1 MIPFGRKSMVTFIE
15 GIGTKALVVARS
27 VINTLFFAWQ
37 AIVHLA
43 DRKTYN
49 NATKMVIVTQLY
61 FTAVQILPLFISIS
75 VILGLFLMGIVF
87 ESIKNLG
94 MTGYLGNIL
103 MGFIV
108 TELCPF
114 MTVLM
119 LALRSGAAINT
130 EIAVMKVNKEFDALS
145 VFNIDI
151 FDYIYVPRILNGVVS
166 VVLLNGVFTLVLLT
180 SGAIFSRVIF
190 GIGMDAYISILIT
203 SAEFP
208 DLVILLLKCATFGFF
223 ITLLPIRYG
232 LTASNELTSIP
243 IAVLNGMINVFIAIV
258 IIEVI
263 SLILSSI

>member
-1 MIPFGRKSMVTFIE
+1 MVTFIE
-15 GIGTKALVVARS
+15 GIGGRALKVVRS
-27 VINTLFFAWQ
+27 VISTLFFAWRV
-37 AIVHLA
+37 IVHLT

-49 NATKMVIVTQLY
+49 SATKMIIVTQLY

-75 VILGLFLMGIVF
+75 AILGLFLMGIAF
-87 ESIKNLG
+87 NSIKNLG

-103 MGFIV
+103 MGFVV

-114 MTVLM
+114 ITVLM

-130 EIAVMKVNKEFDALS
+130 EVAVMKVNKEFDALN
-145 VFNIDI
+145 VFNIDP
-151 FDYIYVPRILNGVVS
+151 FDYMFVPRILNGVVS
-166 VVLLNGVFTLVLLT
+166 VVLLNGIFTLVLLA
-180 SGAIFSRVIF
+180 SGAFFSRVIF
-190 GIGMDAYISILIT
+190 GLGLDAYTSILIT
-203 SAEFP
+203 STEFS
-208 DLVILLLKCATFGFF
+208 DLVILILKCATFGFF

-243 IAVLNGMINVFIAIV
+243 IAVLNGMINAFIAIV